1 MKIGSSIVAALVA
14 GLAISPVLAGEIAA
28 PFPTPLELEID
39 RIGREILAAGIPPAE
54 PSQSET
60 NLVAMEP
67 GAARLIDRASIS
79 LRENTCM
86 DVAGVDTM
94 YFMTFFGTKR

>member
-1 MKIGSSIVAALVA
+1 MELWSSIAVALAV
-14 GLAISPVLAGEIAA
+14 GLAVSPVLAGEVAA

-54 PSQSET
+54 TPQSET

-67 GAARLIDRASIS
+67 AAARLIERASIS